1 MLSAFG
7 LVSAQ
12 SSTGTIG
19 GTVMDERQAVVAGA
33 TVTARNVET
42 GFNRTATSD
51 GEGRY
56 KFVSMP
62 IGSYEVAVE
71 AANFAKYVQTGIQLV
86 VNQDAVVDATLKAG
100 RVEEVVTVAE
110 NASVLNTTTAEV
122 STRFDE
128 RRLVGTADRR

>member
-1 MLSAFG
+1 MNKSFRILFLSLLILSGLG

-33 TVTARNVET
+33 TVTARNVDM
-42 GFNRTATSD
+42 GFTRTATSD

-56 KFVSMP
+56 KFVSVP
-62 IGSYEVAVE
+62 IGAYEVTVE
-71 AANFAKYVQTGIQLV
+71 AANFAKYVQTGIQLL

-100 RVEEVVTVAE
+100 RVEEVVTVA
-110 NASVLNTTTAEV
+110 
-122 STRFDE
+122 
-128 RRLVGTADRR
+128 